1 MYCEKEQSHPCN
13 SALFLLFPVCRRSV
27 LEEVPVRNTSPLSF
41 PSLKWFVYYGIIDR
55 LCAKNLLLKRSCHF
69 CSLHIKKGYLSI
81 ESPIYGALWE
91 QCFPACV
98 SCFHCFLSRVLCW
111 LRGKKVHKQRWITD
125 CVIYKYKHLFFLVW
139 MLSFPLKLC
148 RLPKI
153 SSFSKL
159 LTFSLLL
166 PDSVENTSCCYQFHI
181 LRASSDFEYRLCFWE
196 GQK

>member
-1 MYCEKEQSHPCN
+1 MC
-13 SALFLLFPVCRRSV
+13 CRST
-27 LEEVPVRNTSPLSF
+27 LEEVPVQKYQPFIISFFEMVCILWDNRPPLCKEFAIEKVLSFLFPAYQKGLFVYWVTHLWCLMGTMFSSVCKLFPPLSF
-41 PSLKWFVYYGIIDR
+41 KSTVLIEGQEGAQTEVNNR
-55 LCAKNLLLKRSCHF
+55 LF
-69 CSLHIKKGYLSI
+69 
-81 ESPIYGALWE
+81 
-91 QCFPACV
+91 
-98 SCFHCFLSRVLCW
+98 
-111 LRGKKVHKQRWITD
+111 
-125 CVIYKYKHLFFLVW
+125 IYKYKHLFFLVW

-153 SSFSKL
+153 SPFSKL